1 MSDNNSSKVSIANI
15 IALIGLAGLGV
26 ITFFGLMLSSDDG
39 SLGTPVIGAV
49 AFVAVLFF
57 FLFMSIKAKGAE
69 SNTEKWRIVEYVC
82 LACYI
87 IVAVVFAKP
96 FMRFFSVLTQK
107 SELQQ
112 QAKAEIMALKSLY
125 DEYNQQKDKFMKEA
139 VEQIK
144 NYQASK
150 QGGKDS
156 IAQYVAGV
164 GNVDTWASKAQ
175 KLVKMEDVQLMELN
189 KRVSDWNLLDL
200 PALAS
205 DLSKKDSTAV
215 TKLEEKIKINQS
227 KHKLIPVIGGGG
239 SKPYVLTGYAQF
251 NLKKTGGSKFA
262 QMLKEGG
269 TTSPVAWIVYAV
281 LHLLVLLNYLVAPRS
296 LYVGPS
302 AKRVPKN
309 GLEL

>member
-112 QAKAEIMALKSLY
+112 QAKEDVMAVKALY
-125 DEYNQQKDKFMKEA
+125 DDYNRQQDKFMKKA
-139 VEQIK
+139 VEDIK
-144 NYQASK
+144 NYQDSK
-150 QGGKDS
+150 QGGKDP

-175 KLVKMEDVQLMELN
+175 GLVKMEDAQLMELN
-189 KRVSDWNLLDL
+189 RRVNDWNLLDL

-205 DLSKKDSTAV
+205 DLSKKSSMAL
-215 TKLEEKIKINQS
+215 TKLEEKIEINQNE
-227 KHKLIPVIGGGG
+227 HKLIPVINGGG
-239 SKPYVLTGYAQF
+239 SKPYVLDGYAQF
-251 NLKKTGGSKFA
+251 DLKKTEGSKFA
-262 QMLKEGG
+262 QMLKESG
-269 TTSPVAWIVYAV
+269 TSSPVAWIVYVV

-302 AKRVPKN
+302 AKRAPKN